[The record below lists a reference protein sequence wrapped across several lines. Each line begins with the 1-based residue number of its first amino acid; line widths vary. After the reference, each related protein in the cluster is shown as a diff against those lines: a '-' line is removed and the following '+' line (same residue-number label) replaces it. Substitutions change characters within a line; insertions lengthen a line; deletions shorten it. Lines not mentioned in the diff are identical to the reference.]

1 MANVD
6 AAFGFVPIR
15 HLSGNAPRANK
26 YTITSGL
33 AENIFTG
40 DLCIIT
46 ADGVVTPHTAT
57 ETNNIGVFAGVSYT
71 ASDGSYVYSQYWPSG
86 TTGTNIIAYI
96 YDDPFTV
103 YKVQSAG
110 TPAQTNI
117 GNCADVVAG
126 AGSTTTGISGFEI
139 SGTMANSAATCKI
152 VALHDSPSN
161 AFGTNAV
168 MEVLINE
175 HLLKDSAGI
184 QGGLEHGN
192 EQSTIC
198 FITRARI
205 KYIIRS

>member
-6 AAFGFVPIR
+6 AAFGFVPVR
-15 HLSGNAPRANK
+15 HMSGNIPRANK
-26 YTITSGL
+26 YTCASGL

-40 DLCIIT
+40 DLCIIINT
-46 ADGVVTPHTAT
+46 GLITPHTAT

-71 ASDGSYVYSQYWPSG
+71 ASDGSYVYSQYWPTG
-86 TTGTNIIAYI
+86 TTATDIIAYI
-96 YDDPFTV
+96 YDDPYIV

-117 GNCADVVAG
+117 GNCADVEAS
-126 AGSTTTGISGFEI
+126 AGSTTTGQSGFEI
-139 SGTMANSAATCKI
+139 SGTMAAGTATCKI
-152 VALHDSPSN
+152 IGLYDSPDN

-184 QGGLEHGN
+184 
-192 EQSTIC
+192 
-198 FITRARI
+198 
-205 KYIIRS
+205 

>member
-6 AAFGFVPIR
+6 AAFGFIPIR
-15 HLSGNAPRANK
+15 HLSGYAPRANK
-26 YTITSGL
+26 YTIATGL

-40 DLCIIT
+40 DLVIVI
-46 ADGVVTPHTAT
+46 ADGVITPHTAT

-86 TTGTNIIAYI
+86 TTATNIIAYV
-96 YDDPFTV
+96 YDDPFIV

-110 TPAQTNI
+110 SPAQTNI

-126 AGSTTTGISGFEI
+126 AGSTTTGISGFES
-139 SGTMANSAATCKI
+139 SGTMSNGTASVKI
-152 VALHDSPSN
+152 LALHDNPNN

-175 HLLKDSAGI
+175 HLIKDGAGI
-184 QGGLEHGN
+184 
-192 EQSTIC
+192 
-198 FITRARI
+198 
-205 KYIIRS
+205 